1 MGGTHCTVQTQH
13 LWMDYKKAWK
23 TEGDGSGMAKTSQR
37 TGSVEAVQGRVPPYR
52 AIETLVVDGPGT
64 EPDPG
69 VVAVTHTC
77 AGNIKMMVLSSP
89 SYSY

>member
-37 TGSVEAVQGRVPPYR
+37 TGSVATVLGRVPPYR
-52 AIETLVVDGPGT
+52 AIETLVVNGEWLEIDL
-64 EPDPG
+64 
-69 VVAVTHTC
+69 
-77 AGNIKMMVLSSP
+77 AGAQIQVW
-89 SYSY
+89 